1 MNQIGQ
7 QLMQESKADV
17 TNGKTSWTRRD
28 LLSLLLRANVSGD
41 LPPSQRMSDADVLS
55 RELCLCQINKRALFI
70 RNQ

>member
-7 QLMQESKADV
+7 QLMQDSKADV

-41 LPPSQRMSDADVLS
+41 LPPTQRMSDADVLS
-55 RELCLCQINKRALFI
+55 RE
-70 RNQ
+70 